1 MNLTEYLPDYLN
13 ADNPM
18 LIDVD
23 RNNIIFG
30 ANGIGKS
37 SIYKELIKNEEY
49 HYIDYN
55 DMLNDFKKSKKKV
68 EIAANIVEIESINNS
83 IEDKVK
89 NKLIKKSLKKWDIT
103 TQGQCFTELLPI
115 FKSGQIQRM
124 LTATIE
130 DFEKLNSF
138 YGELGT
144 KFYPIIKSILD
155 NAEVIEIREE
165 IQKLKKDFQK
175 KLLTSGD
182 SLLLDDST
190 TCPFCDSEVEN
201 IKALIRTK
209 IEELDIVE
217 GYIIESFK
225 DTAVHEN
232 RAREI
237 TEEIENMSND
247 VVIDYLITGGEYEQ
261 LENVNELVSDLIQL
275 NERKEFLFAGQVQM
289 YEILKGYEVDLEND
303 VKNKVDDVNIRFND
317 TSKCIELNFSRNVE
331 TYSNGELNY
340 ILFNV
345 KLYEF
350 IGSDKTKLII
360 DDILT
365 SYDEINQYSLI
376 YLLVKQFAGVSS
388 KKFICFTHNFNTL
401 KIIDNQHPG
410 FCDMYIMDKYN
421 NNNMLFEFNY
431 HKFEKAIKFEET
443 DTFSCGYIK
452 MLNDRVQ
459 GEDDERHKI
468 FHFDGEF
475 SIGAFSNLHLVSL
488 ISDFVDWPEVDSFDY
503 TSFKEFFEYKVR
515 MFLAL
520 RVYIEYVIY
529 KNISDDQKVQING
542 KTLGKKIDCIFPRGV
557 ENTICGLNRSLLMS
571 KKVMLNDFVHIEN
584 RVNMP
589 FQYILNIKTED
600 LLNEIRQVKELVESN

>member
-1 MNLTEYLPDYLN
+1 MNLTEYLPDYLS

-18 LIDVD
+18 LINVD

-89 NKLIKKSLKKWDIT
+89 NQLIKKSLKKWDIT
-103 TQGQCFTELLPI
+103 AQGQCFAELLPI
-115 FKSGQIQRM
+115 FKSGKIERR
-124 LTATIE
+124 LNATIE
-130 DFEKLNSF
+130 DFGKLDNF
-138 YGELGT
+138 YTELGT
-144 KFYPIIKSILD
+144 QFYPIIKSILD
-155 NAEVIEIREE
+155 NAETIEIREE

-190 TCPFCDSEVEN
+190 TCPFCDSTVEN
-201 IKALIRTK
+201 IKVLIRTK
-209 IEELDIVE
+209 IEELEIAE

-225 DTAVHEN
+225 ETPVHEN
-232 RAREI
+232 RAKEI
-237 TEEIENMSND
+237 TEELENMNND
-247 VVIDYLITGGEYEQ
+247 IIIDYLITGGDYEQ
-261 LENVNELVSDLIQL
+261 LEVVNELVADLIHLGEQ
-275 NERKEFLFAGQVQM
+275 KEVLFDEQVQM
-289 YEILKGYEVDLEND
+289 YEILKGYEIDIEND
-303 VKNKVDDVNIRFND
+303 IKNKVDDVNIRFND

-350 IGSDKTKLII
+350 IGSDKTRLII

-376 YLLVKQFAGVSS
+376 YLLVKQFAGVTD

-401 KIIDNQHPG
+401 KIIDNQHPR
-410 FCDMYIMDKYN
+410 FCDMYIMDKYDN
-421 NNNMLFEFNY
+421 KNILFNFNY
-431 HKFEKAIKFEET
+431 HKFEKSIKFEGN
-443 DTFSCGYIK
+443 DIFSCGYIK

-459 GEDDERHKI
+459 GEEDERHKI

-475 SIGAFSNLHLVSL
+475 SIGDFSNQHLVNL
-488 ISDFVDWPEVDSFDY
+488 ISDFTDLPVVEGFEY
-503 TSFKEFFEYKVR
+503 TDFKEFFEYKVR

-520 RVYIEYVIY
+520 RVYIEYIIY
-529 KNISDDQKVQING
+529 TNIDNDQKERIKG
-542 KTLGKKIDCIFPRGV
+542 KTLGKKIDYIFPRGSD
-557 ENTICGLNRSLLMS
+557 NTICGFNRPLLMS